1 MVNVIESVGAVFIF
15 RPGKPVTVVYRKT
28 GKVTRKLTPHYRR
41 ILGAL
46 KGLDR
51 PVVAYDYTEGYKLGV
66 PTFEAVVRYYRAIGN
81 QWGDEGAV
89 NGADYGFSG
98 HTVFFQ

>member
-1 MVNVIESVGAVFIF
+1 MVKVIESVGAVFILE
-15 RPGKPVTVVYRKT
+15 PGKPVTVVYRKT

-46 KGLDR
+46 KGLETTAR
-51 PVVAYDYTEGYKLGV
+51 AYDYTEGYALGV
-66 PTFEAVVRYYRAIGN
+66 PTFETVVRYYQAIGS
-81 QWGDEGAV
+81 QWGNEGAV
-89 NGADYGFSG
+89 NGADYGFCG